1 MTSPLRSRLRV
12 LTALT
17 AAAVVVTGLTLVSP
31 AHAVT
36 KTPFIVVGTS
46 DVSDSNLMAAVI
58 KPGFEAAYPQ
68 YDLQY
73 VAKGTGPAITY
84 AEAGSA
90 SALIVHAESLEN
102 QFVDPSTPANPT
114 AKSYS
119 YEQYGRAVFYGD
131 YVLLGPASDP
141 AHVLTDGS
149 HNIVQA
155 FQDIAAAGAAGH
167 ATFVSRG
174 GTPGTTIAEHAIWAL
189 TDSSVNKCDVSQAN
203 GLGQTPTT
211 DPPGPCASP
220 VPLPA
225 WYQSTGLSQALNVK
239 AANACTGTGFVANS
253 CYVFTDRGT
262 YDYLA
267 SQGTVPNLQIVT
279 RNNAADAPGG
289 NTLLVNTF
297 HAYAVNPAAVPPGSV
312 IDTAA
317 ATRFLDWLTSPSAQ
331 LAVKNFLASGD
342 DPPFIPSAAPKVTVS
357 SQTVS
362 VLPGRTATIHGHLA
376 NVVPGTP
383 VLSGEPVH
391 LTIGGTGVAS
401 TTTTSTGDFTLT
413 YKPTSTASYAISVPK
428 IAKVE
433 NTTLSPNFG
442 DLLAA
447 TSVPIGRIAVQGTIT
462 LTSVKKAGPRAI
474 RVRGKL
480 SPKVTSYGALL
491 RLYAGRPG
499 KPLHLVSTI
508 VLPVGASTFNK
519 RFVLGTD
526 TWKFQLSYSHPGTI
540 TTGYTPHVRQVTLP

>member
-1 MTSPLRSRLRV
+1 MTSPRRPRLRL

-17 AAAVVVTGLTLVSP
+17 AAAVVITGLTLVSP

-58 KPGFEAAYPQ
+58 EPGFEAAYPQ

-102 QFVDPSTPANPT
+102 QFVDPSTPANPN
-114 AKSYS
+114 AKSFS
-119 YEQYGRAVFYGD
+119 YEQYGRAIFYGD
-131 YVLLGPASDP
+131 FVLLGPPSDP
-141 AHVLTDGS
+141 AHVMTDGS

-220 VPLPA
+220 VPLPS

-267 SQGTVPNLQIVT
+267 SQGSVPNLQIVT
-279 RNNAADAPGG
+279 RDNAASAPGG
-289 NTLLVNTF
+289 DTLLINTF

-317 ATRFLDWLTSPSAQ
+317 ATRFLDWLTSPAAQ
-331 LAVKNFLASGD
+331 LAVKNFLSAGD
-342 DPPFIPSAAPKVTVS
+342 DPPFIPSAAPRVTVS

-362 VLPGRTATIHGHLA
+362 VLPGRTATVRGHLA

-383 VLSGEPVH
+383 VLAGEPVN
-391 LTIGGTGVAS
+391 LTIGDTLVAG
-401 TTTTSTGDFTLT
+401 TTTDSSGNFTLT
-413 YKPTSTASYAISVPK
+413 YKPTSSASYAISVPA

-433 NTTLSPNFG
+433 NATLSPAFG

-447 TSVPIGRIAVQGTIT
+447 TSVPIGRIAVQGTIS

-474 RVRGKL
+474 RVRGKI
-480 SPKVTSYGALL
+480 SPNVTSYGALL

-499 KPLHLVSTI
+499 KPMRLVSTI
-508 VLPVGASTFNK
+508 VLPTGASTFNK
-519 RFVLGTD
+519 RFVLGTG
-526 TWKFQLSYSHPGTI
+526 TWRFQLSYSHPGVI
-540 TTGYTPHVRQVTLP
+540 TTAYTPHVRRVTLP